1 MDDFSGKLKEFIQFA
16 RGNPSPNA
24 IKKEYLKLVKAYH
37 PDTNKNMD
45 FDAAHERMIHLNYV
59 YEHLLHKKTPGNQRK
74 TEDEYE
80 KNMENGKYVFI
91 NDYGRKEYI
100 TDKALYIYKLGL
112 LKYQRCY
119 KIMFSNS
126 VFEGK
131 GDESGYEVIKN
142 LYECYLLARRVMETD
157 KDGVYGNMARILIDN
172 AYKMNENITKGLKT
186 SGGKGI
192 MKKWQRTNSD

>member
-1 MDDFSGKLKEFIQFA
+1 MDEFSGKLKEFIQFA
-16 RGNPSPNA
+16 RNNASPDV
-24 IKKEYLKLVKAYH
+24 IKNEYLKLVKAYH
-37 PDTNKNMD
+37 PDTNKNVD
-45 FDAAHERMIHLNYV
+45 FDVAHEHMIHLNYV
-59 YEHLLHKKTPGNQRK
+59 YEHLLHKKTLTTERK

-100 TDKALYIYKLGL
+100 TDKSLYIYKLGL

-131 GDESGYEVIKN
+131 GDESGYRVIKN
-142 LYECYLLARRVMETD
+142 LYECYLLARRVIEMD
-157 KDGVYGNMARILIDN
+157 KGGMYGNMARILIAN

-186 SGGKGI
+186 SSEKGI
-192 MKKWQRTNSD
+192 VSR